1 MKRPKM
7 DISKRMKNNQ
17 IPKIIHQIW
26 IGNEMPDILKV
37 YTNEWE
43 KMRGW
48 DYKLWSNNDLHKDNF
63 PITWGLIK
71 KIMCLEKPVYAMIAD
86 LMRLEILYHHGGVYL
101 DTTFEKV
108 KNLNTLLEKKGYKF
122 VMSNEI
128 QDPDLKLRY
137 ISNSFIASVP
147 RYVVLKRLMSPK
159 KLAKIDIHGRAN
171 KQTGPYYVRTGV
183 KKKKEVTLI
192 PTKKIYPYSIVEEEK
207 GIMCPCVSLTR
218 KRGFKRYIF
227 FGKTYYIKYP
237 CRAYPSA
244 YMIKQ
249 WNIGGTWLN

>member
-1 MKRPKM
+1 MKRPMM

-26 IGNEMPDILKV
+26 IGGEMPDILKV
-37 YTNEWE
+37 YTNEWK

-63 PITWGLIK
+63 PITWNLIK
-71 KIMCLEKPVYAMIAD
+71 KGLCLEKPIYAMIAD

-108 KNLNTLLEKKGYKF
+108 KNLNTLLEKRGYKF

-128 QDPDLKLRY
+128 PDPDLKLRY

-147 RYVVLKRLMSPK
+147 HYVVLKRLLRPK
-159 KLAKIDIHGRAN
+159 KLSEIDIHGRTN
-171 KQTGPYYVRTGV
+171 KQTGPYYVR
-183 KKKKEVTLI
+183 
-192 PTKKIYPYSIVEEEK
+192 S
-207 GIMCPCVSLTR
+207 GI
-218 KRGFKRYIF
+218 KRYILIVLLN
-227 FGKTYYIKYP
+227 GISMLCAHVLVYLEKRGSNVILILEKHIT
-237 CRAYPSA
+237 S
-244 YMIKQ
+244 
-249 WNIGGTWLN
+249 NIHVVLILVLI

>member
-17 IPKIIHQIW
+17 IPKIVHQIW
-26 IGNEMPDILKV
+26 IGSEMPDILKM
-37 YTNEWE
+37 YTNGWK

-48 DYKLWSNNDLHKDNF
+48 DYKLWGNNDLHKDNF
-63 PITWGLIK
+63 PITWDLIK

-108 KNLNTLLEKKGYKF
+108 KNLNTLLEKRGYKF
-122 VMSNEI
+122 IMSNEI
-128 QDPDLKLRY
+128 PDPDLKLQY

-147 RYVVLKRLMSPK
+147 RYVVLKRLLSPK
-159 KLAKIDIHGRAN
+159 KLAKIDIHERAN
-171 KQTGPYYVRTGV
+171 KQTGPYYVRTGI

-192 PTKKIYPYSIVEEEK
+192 PTKQIYPYSITEWNDD
-207 GIMCPCVSLTR
+207 IMCPCVSLSR
-218 KRGFKRYIF
+218 KKGFKRYTY